1 MIYPVG
7 RAKKCLS
14 KGVGEY
20 FWFTRMYLYD
30 SCTSVETS
38 RLLLWYGRDFGSND
52 RQVLLFFSVL
62 LMLYSVCYIL
72 VFFIHIALYQNNNP
86 NRLMVT
92 CTKPNWSWNADNDD
106 DSHDND
112 NDVEAEDG
120 DDDHDDILK

>member
-1 MIYPVG
+1 MTPALQWKRRACCSGMEGILGAMIGKYY
-7 RAKKCLS
+7 C
-14 KGVGEY
+14 
-20 FWFTRMYLYD
+20 
-30 SCTSVETS
+30 
-38 RLLLWYGRDFGSND
+38 
-52 RQVLLFFSVL
+52 FFSVL

>member
-1 MIYPVG
+1 
-7 RAKKCLS
+7 
-14 KGVGEY
+14 
-20 FWFTRMYLYD
+20 
-30 SCTSVETS
+30 
-38 RLLLWYGRDFGSND
+38 
-52 RQVLLFFSVL
+52 
-62 LMLYSVCYIL
+62 MLYSCI
-72 VFFIHIALYQNNNP
+72 FIHVALYQNNP